1 MNINI
6 FLLVTLLTGGMLGN
20 TIGVMAADRG
30 SIPGGSGNVDINVS
44 RVSRTCSVAVSGNNQ
59 NLGTVSL
66 LYPDNPGSTS
76 LKLKGVTVFDLQGC
90 QNMVLT
96 LTMQAESTVATGL
109 SPLSRYHGLF
119 PNYGSYDGNFYEVAL
134 SGNGIS
140 GGKTDGE
147 FTHLVPLDGGPA
159 DPPILIKPVVDNYQ
173 LEATTVY
180 NLLVIDLLG
189 TNPGTYKTWYTYNFT
204 YV

>member
-20 TIGVMAADRG
+20 TSGVMAADRG
-30 SIPGGSGNVDINVS
+30 SIPGGSGDVDINVS

-66 LYPDNPGSTS
+66 LVPDDYSSSS
-76 LKLKGVTVFDLQGC
+76 LKSVTVFELQGC

-96 LTMQAESTVATGL
+96 LTMQAESTVATGV
-109 SPLSRYHGLF
+109 SPRSRYQGLF
-119 PNYGSYDGNFYEVAL
+119 SNYGSYDGNFYEVSL

-140 GGKTDGE
+140 GGGTDGS
-147 FTHLVPLDGGPA
+147 FMHLVPLDGGLA
-159 DPPILIKPVVDNYQ
+159 DPAIVIRPVVDNYQ
-173 LEATTVY
+173 LEATTVF
-180 NLLVIDLLG
+180 NLYINDLLG
-189 TNPGTYKTWYTYNFT
+189 IRPGIYKTWYTYNFT

>member
-20 TIGVMAADRG
+20 TSGVMAADRG
-30 SIPGGSGNVDINVS
+30 SIPGGSGDVDINVS
-44 RVSRTCSVAVSGNNQ
+44 RVSRTCSVAVSGSNQ

-66 LYPDNPGSTS
+66 LFPDGSS
-76 LKLKGVTVFDLQGC
+76 SSPYLKGVTVFELQGC

-96 LTMQAESTVATGL
+96 LTMQAESTVVATGDD
-109 SPLSRYHGLF
+109 SRARYHGLF

-140 GGKTDGE
+140 GGETDGS

-159 DPPILIKPVVDNYQ
+159 DPAIVIKPVVDNYQ
-173 LEATTVY
+173 LKATTVF
-180 NLLVIDLLG
+180 NLYVVGLLG
-189 TNPGTYKTWYTYNFT
+189 ITPGTYRTWYTYNFT

>member
-6 FLLVTLLTGGMLGN
+6 LLVTLLTGCMVGSIG
-20 TIGVMAADRG
+20 GVMAADRG
-30 SIPGGSGNVDINVS
+30 SIPGGVGDVNINVS

-66 LYPDNPGSTS
+66 IQTDDPSS
-76 LKLKGVTVFDLQGC
+76 SSLKGVTVFELQGC

-96 LTMQAESTVATGL
+96 LTMQAESTVATGM
-109 SPLSRYHGLF
+109 SPRSRYQGIF
-119 PNYGSYDGNFYEVAL
+119 SGYGSYDGNFYEVAL
-134 SGNGIS
+134 SGTGIS
-140 GGKTDGE
+140 GGAIDGE

-159 DPPILIKPVVDNYQ
+159 DPAIVINPVADNYQ
-173 LEATTVY
+173 LTATTVF
-180 NLLVIDLLG
+180 NLYINGLLG
-189 TNPGTYKTWYTYNFT
+189 TSPGTYKTWYTYNFT

>member
-20 TIGVMAADRG
+20 TSGVMAADRG
-30 SIPGGSGNVDINVS
+30 SIPGGSGDVDINVS

-66 LYPDNPGSTS
+66 LLPDDLSSTS
-76 LKLKGVTVFDLQGC
+76 LKGVTVFELQGC

-96 LTMQAESTVATGL
+96 LTMQAESTVATGN
-109 SPLSRYHGLF
+109 SPRARYQGLF

-134 SGNGIS
+134 SGDGIS
-140 GGKTDGE
+140 GGKTDGS

-159 DPPILIKPVVDNYQ
+159 DPAIVIKPVVDNYQ
-173 LEATTVY
+173 LKATTVF
-180 NLLVIDLLG
+180 NLYVMDLLSV
-189 TNPGTYKTWYTYNFT
+189 TPGTYRTWYTYNFT

>member
-30 SIPGGSGNVDINVS
+30 SIPGGSGNVDIDVS

-66 LYPDNPGSTS
+66 LYPDNLGSS
-76 LKLKGVTVFDLQGC
+76 YLKGVTVFDLQGC

-109 SPLSRYHGLF
+109 SPLSRYRGLF
-119 PNYGSYDGNFYEVAL
+119 SSYGSYDVNFYEVSL

-140 GGKTDGE
+140 GGGADGE
-147 FTHLVPLDGGPA
+147 FMHLVPLDGGPA

-180 NLLVIDLLG
+180 NLWIISLLG
-189 TNPGTYKTWYTYNFT
+189 TNPGTYETWYTYNFT

>member
-20 TIGVMAADRG
+20 TSGVMAADRG
-30 SIPGGSGNVDINVS
+30 SIPGGSGDVDINVS

-59 NLGTVSL
+59 NLGTVPL
-66 LYPDNPGSTS
+66 LLPDDSGSS
-76 LKLKGVTVFDLQGC
+76 YLKGVTVFELQGC

-96 LTMQAESTVATGL
+96 LTMQAESTVATEDGG
-109 SPLSRYHGLF
+109 PRARYQGLF
-119 PNYGSYDGNFYEVAL
+119 PNYGASHDGNYYEVAL

-140 GGKTDGE
+140 GGGTDGS

-159 DPPILIKPVVDNYQ
+159 DPAIVIKPVVDNYQ
-173 LEATTVY
+173 LKATTVF
-180 NLLVIDLLG
+180 NLYVVGLLG
-189 TNPGTYKTWYTYNFT
+189 ITPGTYRTWYTYNFT